1 MLRSAA
7 MRPIE
12 PALVD
17 TVWQEITH
25 YPPERIQAEAHAFLT
40 QQPHVAAFAGVLAKP
55 FDEAVQRAAF
65 GLAFLL
71 FKILE
76 SSLGRP
82 FPPLAEDRIQQAY
95 EANVQWLA
103 ETEAGAASL
112 LDTLQAGEHPSLIAY
127 ILSVFYGGEATAYD
141 TDVRANLFLLLKTLT
156 EALDIGA
163 VES

>member
-1 MLRSAA
+1 

-17 TVWQEITH
+17 EVWREIIR
-25 YPPERIQAEAHAFLT
+25 YPPPQVQAEAQAFLV
-40 QQPHVAAFAGVLAKP
+40 QQPHVAPFAAVIAKA
-55 FDEAVQRAAF
+55 FDEPVQRAAF

-71 FKILE
+71 FKVLE
-76 SSLGRP
+76 RSLGRP
-82 FPPLAEDRIQQAY
+82 FPPLAEARIQEAY

-103 ETEAGAASL
+103 ETEIGASSL

-127 ILSVFYGGEATAYD
+127 ILSVFYGEGGTYD

-163 VES
+163 VER

>member
-1 MLRSAA
+1 

-17 TVWQEITH
+17 EVWRDIIQ
-25 YPPERIQAEAHAFLT
+25 YPPEQIQAEAQEFLAR
-40 QQPHVAAFAGVLAKP
+40 QPDAAAFAAVLTRE
-55 FDEAVQRAAF
+55 FDEPVQRAAF

-76 SSLGRP
+76 RSLGRP
-82 FPPLAEDRIQQAY
+82 FPPLAEARIQRAY

-103 ETEAGAASL
+103 ATEAGAESL
-112 LDTLQAGEHPSLIAY
+112 LETLQAGAHQSLVAH
-127 ILSVFYGGEATAYD
+127 ILSVFYGGDAASYD
-141 TDVRANLFLLLKTLT
+141 NDTHANLFLVLKTLT

-163 VES
+163 VER